1 MAKQFYVYIL
11 ASGKHGTLY
20 IGVTSNLIQR
30 VYQHKQNQVEG
41 FSERYSVHSLVF
53 YEVHEDALSALNREK
68 RLKFWKRQWKIE
80 LIEQQ
85 NPQWRDLY
93 PDILG

>member
-41 FSERYSVHSLVF
+41 FAERYSVHSLVF

-93 PDILG
+93 PDILA

>member
-41 FSERYSVHSLVF
+41 FTERYSVHSLVF

-68 RLKFWKRQWKIE
+68 RLKF
-80 LIEQQ
+80 
-85 NPQWRDLY
+85 
-93 PDILG
+93 